1 MNGHNI
7 IHMFSLP
14 AQNAQYPRFSS
25 LCFRHW
31 RLFSYIRVSPCIHGV
46 MKKSEKDRVRRVGSL
61 TSPCVHATRLVLT
74 GTRGLLP
81 TATLP
86 DLSRT
91 TVNFL
96 LLPWSNMSSAMMS
109 IIQTLRKKWLVNIE
123 FLVFIWNLHVLLR
136 FSFRV
141 NRPGENFA
149 VAAPARHTTQR
160 KQQIRG
166 NLGRHFSSSSF
177 YMFREDSKN

>member
-1 MNGHNI
+1 MKGHNI
-7 IHMFSLP
+7 IYMFSLH
-14 AQNAQYPRFSS
+14 AQNAQYPSFSS

-61 TSPCVHATRLVLT
+61 TCPCVHATRLVLT
-74 GTRGLLP
+74 GTRGLP

-86 DLSRT
+86 DLFRT

-109 IIQTLRKKWLVNIE
+109 IIQILRKKGLVNIA
-123 FLVFIWNLHVLLR
+123 FLVFMWNVHVLLR
-136 FSFRV
+136 ISFRV
-141 NRPGENFA
+141 NRPGEMSRT
-149 VAAPARHTTQR
+149 VAMF
-160 KQQIRG
+160 I
-166 NLGRHFSSSSF
+166 SF
-177 YMFREDSKN
+177 ILKTSPFEI

>member
-1 MNGHNI
+1 
-7 IHMFSLP
+7 MFSLH
-14 AQNAQYPRFSS
+14 AQNAQYPTFSS

-74 GTRGLLP
+74 ETRGLLP

-86 DLSRT
+86 DLSCT

-96 LLPWSNMSSAMMS
+96 LLPWSNMSSAMMA
-109 IIQTLRKKWLVNIE
+109 IIQILRKKGLVNIA
-123 FLVFIWNLHVLLR
+123 FLVFIWNLHVLLGI
-136 FSFRV
+136 SFRV
-141 NRPGENFA
+141 NRPGERFA
-149 VAAPARHTTQR
+149 VEAPANETPINENNRPEE
-160 KQQIRG
+160 I
-166 NLGRHFSSSSF
+166 
-177 YMFREDSKN
+177 

>member
-1 MNGHNI
+1 
-7 IHMFSLP
+7 
-14 AQNAQYPRFSS
+14 
-25 LCFRHW
+25 
-31 RLFSYIRVSPCIHGV
+31 
-46 MKKSEKDRVRRVGSL
+46 
-61 TSPCVHATRLVLT
+61 
-74 GTRGLLP
+74 
-81 TATLP
+81 
-86 DLSRT
+86 
-91 TVNFL
+91 
-96 LLPWSNMSSAMMS
+96 MSSAMMS